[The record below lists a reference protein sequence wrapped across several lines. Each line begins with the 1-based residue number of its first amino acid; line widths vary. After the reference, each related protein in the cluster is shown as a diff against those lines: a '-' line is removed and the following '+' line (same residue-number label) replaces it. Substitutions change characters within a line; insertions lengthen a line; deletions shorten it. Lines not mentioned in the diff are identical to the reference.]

1 VAGAIVQCAVVQQ
14 AGVVP
19 FVIVPTGFATRAIR
33 IGFITVKPLVTCQR
47 RPPIRCLDLVNTS
60 QRTALV
66 PIPGTLDPSVRLA
79 GLVLAVGA
87 ILWWATATYP
97 AEMPVIAP
105 WDFSWIEYLG
115 IALPLVWYLRGLTL
129 TEPAERPH
137 GLRRT
142 AFLAG
147 IALIYGTLQTH
158 FVYLSQ
164 HMFFLNRLQHL
175 GMHHLGP
182 FLIALAWP
190 GETLDRGMP
199 EAGRRMVRARW
210 IRRVLRVVQ
219 TPVIAGLLF
228 VGLVWFWLQPD
239 VHFHAMI
246 SPVLYTTMNLSMVID
261 GLLFWF
267 FVLDPRPAPPA
278 RHSYAVR
285 LVTCI
290 LVIFPQ
296 LLLGARLS
304 FGLTPLYSYYDLCGR
319 LFPSVSAL
327 ADQHLGGLVVWIP
340 SSMMSSIAFMLM
352 LNNIRIQED
361 RQCGGNSKDDIE
373 IAPGVRVSSKGWTG
387 R

>member
-1 VAGAIVQCAVVQQ
+1 MNEPLSTAPAAIPAK
-14 AGVVP
+14 
-19 FVIVPTGFATRAIR
+19 FD
-33 IGFITVKPLVTCQR
+33 PL
-47 RPPIRCLDLVNTS
+47 LVMT
-60 QRTALV
+60 
-66 PIPGTLDPSVRLA
+66 
-79 GLVLAVGA
+79 GLVLAVGTV
-87 ILWWATATYP
+87 LWWGDAVHP
-97 AEMPVIAP
+97 AEMPVFAP

-115 IALPLVWYLRGLTL
+115 IALPLLWYLRGLTL
-129 TEPAERPH
+129 TPAAERPH
-137 GLRRT
+137 GLRQT

-147 IALIYGTLQTH
+147 VALIWVTLQTH

-164 HMFFLNRLQHL
+164 HMFFLNRLQHM

-190 GETLDRGMP
+190 GETLARGMP
-199 EAGRRMVRARW
+199 AAGLRLARARP
-210 IRRVLRVVQ
+210 IGAMLRVVQ
-219 TPVIAGLLF
+219 NPVVAGLLF
-228 VGLVWFWLQPD
+228 VGLIWFWLIPN

-267 FVLDPRPAPPA
+267 FILDPRPAPPA

-296 LLLGARLS
+296 LLLGAHLT
-304 FGLTPLYSYYDLCGR
+304 FAMTPLYSYYDLCGR

-327 ADQHLGGLVVWIP
+327 LDQHLGGVIVWIP
-340 SSMMSSIAFMLM
+340 SSMMSSVAFMLM
-352 LNNIRIQED
+352 LNNIRLHED
-361 RQCGGNSKDDIE
+361 RQNGGNNNDDIE
-373 IAPGVRVSSKGWTG
+373 IAPGVRISSRAWTG

>member
-1 VAGAIVQCAVVQQ
+1 M
-14 AGVVP
+14 
-19 FVIVPTGFATRAIR
+19 
-33 IGFITVKPLVTCQR
+33 
-47 RPPIRCLDLVNTS
+47 NTS

-115 IALPLVWYLRGLTL
+115 IALPLVWYLHGLTL

-190 GETLDRGMP
+190 GDTLDRGMP

-228 VGLVWFWLQPD
+228 VGLVWFWLQPV

>member
-1 VAGAIVQCAVVQQ
+1 
-14 AGVVP
+14 
-19 FVIVPTGFATRAIR
+19 
-33 IGFITVKPLVTCQR
+33 
-47 RPPIRCLDLVNTS
+47 VNTS
-60 QRTALV
+60 QRIAAV
-66 PIPGTLDPSVRLA
+66 PMPGTFDPSVRLT
-79 GLVLAVGA
+79 GLVVAVGA
-87 ILWWATATYP
+87 VLWWATATYP

-137 GLRRT
+137 WLRRT
-142 AFLAG
+142 AFLTG
-147 IALIYGTLQTH
+147 VALIYGTLQTH

-175 GMHHLGP
+175 GMHHVGP

-190 GETLDRGMP
+190 GETVDRGMP
-199 EAGRRMVRARW
+199 EAGRLLVRGRW
-210 IRRVLRVVQ
+210 IRRILRVVQ
-219 TPVIAGLLF
+219 NPVIAGLLF

-239 VHFHAMI
+239 VHFQAMI

-261 GLLFWF
+261 GLLFWC

-278 RHSYAVR
+278 RHSYAIR
-285 LVTCI
+285 LLTCI

-296 LLLGARLS
+296 LLLGARLT

-327 ADQHLGGLVVWIP
+327 LDQHLGGLVVWIP
-340 SSMMSSIAFMLM
+340 SSMMSSVAFMLM

-361 RQCGGNSKDDIE
+361 RQSGGNSKDDIE

>member
-1 VAGAIVQCAVVQQ
+1 MVLAAGAV
-14 AGVVP
+14 
-19 FVIVPTGFATRAIR
+19 
-33 IGFITVKPLVTCQR
+33 
-47 RPPIRCLDLVNTS
+47 
-60 QRTALV
+60 
-66 PIPGTLDPSVRLA
+66 
-79 GLVLAVGA
+79 
-87 ILWWATATYP
+87 LWWATTTYP

-115 IALPLVWYLRGLTL
+115 IAFPLVWYLRGLAL
-129 TEPAERPH
+129 TPPDARPH
-137 GLRRT
+137 LLRQT

-147 IALIYGTLQTH
+147 LGLIEVTLQTH
-158 FVYLSQ
+158 FVYLAQ

-190 GETLDRGMP
+190 GDTLQRGMP
-199 EAGRRMVRARW
+199 RIGRHLARAHW
-210 IRRVLRVVQ
+210 IQTALRIVQ
-219 TPVIAGLLF
+219 TPVIAGALF

-239 VHFHAMI
+239 IHFHAMI
-246 SPVLYTTMNLSMVID
+246 SPVLYETMNLSMVID

-267 FVLDPRPAPPA
+267 FILDPRPSPPA

-285 LVTCI
+285 LVTCV

-296 LLLGARLS
+296 LLLGARLT

-319 LFPSVSAL
+319 LFPSVGAL
-327 ADQHLGGLVVWIP
+327 LDQHLGGLVVWIP

-352 LNNIRIQED
+352 MNNIRLQED
-361 RQCGGNSKDDIE
+361 RQNGGITQDDIE
-373 IAPGVRVSSKGWTG
+373 IAPGVRVSSKSWTG

>member
-1 VAGAIVQCAVVQQ
+1 MSIRVETTRPAIDPSIWLTAVVLGAGA
-14 AGVVP
+14 
-19 FVIVPTGFATRAIR
+19 
-33 IGFITVKPLVTCQR
+33 L
-47 RPPIRCLDLVNTS
+47 
-60 QRTALV
+60 
-66 PIPGTLDPSVRLA
+66 
-79 GLVLAVGA
+79 
-87 ILWWATATYP
+87 LWWATATYP

-115 IALPLVWYLRGLTL
+115 IAFPLVWYLRGLTL
-129 TEPAERPH
+129 TLPGARPH
-137 GLRRT
+137 PLRQVAFFTGL
-142 AFLAG
+142 
-147 IALIYGTLQTH
+147 ALIDVTLQTH

-190 GETLDRGMP
+190 ADTLDRGMP
-199 EAGRRMVRARW
+199 QIGRQFVRAHW
-210 IRRVLRVVQ
+210 IQIILRIVQ
-219 TPVIAGLLF
+219 TPLIAGALF
-228 VGLVWFWLQPD
+228 VGLVWFWLQPNI
-239 VHFHAMI
+239 HFHAMI
-246 SPVLYTTMNLSMVID
+246 SPVLYETMNLSMVID

-267 FVLDPRPAPPA
+267 FILDPRPSPPA

-296 LLLGARLS
+296 LLLGARLT

-327 ADQHLGGLVVWIP
+327 LDQHLGGLVVWIP

-352 LNNIRIQED
+352 MNNIRLQED
-361 RQCGGNSKDDIE
+361 RQNGGITQNDIE
-373 IAPGVRVSSKGWTG
+373 IAPGVRVSSKSWTG

>member
-1 VAGAIVQCAVVQQ
+1 MNAQQSAIAL
-14 AGVVP
+14 P
-19 FVIVPTGFATRAIR
+19 RAFHR
-33 IGFITVKPLVTCQR
+33 NP
-47 RPPIRCLDLVNTS
+47 S
-60 QRTALV
+60 AL
-66 PIPGTLDPSVRLA
+66 LA
-79 GLVLAVGA
+79 GTVVAIGAV
-87 ILWWATATYP
+87 LWWASATYP

-129 TEPAERPH
+129 TEPDARPH
-137 GLRRT
+137 WLRRT

-147 IALIYGTLQTH
+147 VALIYTTLQTH

-190 GETLDRGMP
+190 GETLDLGMP
-199 EAGRRMVRARW
+199 DAARRAVRTNWVQRG
-210 IRRVLRVVQ
+210 LRIVQ
-219 TPVIAGLLF
+219 TPVIAGVLF

-239 VHFHAMI
+239 IHFHAMI
-246 SPVLYTTMNLSMVID
+246 SPFLYTTMNLSMVID
-261 GLLFWF
+261 GFLFWF

-285 LVTCI
+285 LATCI

-296 LLLGARLS
+296 LLLGARLT

-327 ADQHLGGLVVWIP
+327 LDQHLGGLVVWIP
-340 SSMMSSIAFMLM
+340 SSMMSSVAFMLM
-352 LNNIRIQED
+352 MNNIRLQEE
-361 RQCGGNSKDDIE
+361 RQNGGNSKDDIE
-373 IAPGVRVSSKGWTG
+373 IAPGVRVSSKSWTG

>member
-1 VAGAIVQCAVVQQ
+1 M
-14 AGVVP
+14 P
-19 FVIVPTGFATRAIR
+19 RSVI
-33 IGFITVKPLVTCQR
+33 
-47 RPPIRCLDLVNTS
+47 TS
-60 QRTALV
+60 RRTATV
-66 PIPGTLDPSVRLA
+66 SIPGPLDPSTLLGGGV
-79 GLVLAVGA
+79 VAVGA
-87 ILWWATATYP
+87 MLWWATATYP
-97 AEMPVIAP
+97 AEMPAIAP

-115 IALPLVWYLRGLTL
+115 IVLPLVWYLRGLTL

-137 GLRRT
+137 WLRRT

-147 IALIYGTLQTH
+147 AALIYGTLQTH

-190 GETLDRGMP
+190 GETIARGMP
-199 EAGRRMVRARW
+199 EAALRMVQKRW
-210 IRRVLRVVQ
+210 IGRVLRVVQ

-228 VGLVWFWLQPD
+228 VGLVWFWLQPNI
-239 VHFHAMI
+239 HFDAMI

-267 FVLDPRPAPPA
+267 FILDPRPAPPA

-285 LVTCI
+285 LLTCI

-296 LLLGARLS
+296 LFLGARLT

-319 LFPSVSAL
+319 LFPSVGAL
-327 ADQHLGGLVVWIP
+327 LDQHLGGLVVWIP
-340 SSMMSSIAFMLM
+340 SSMMSSVAFMLM
-352 LNNIRIQED
+352 LNNIRLQEEG
-361 RQCGGNSKDDIE
+361 QCREGSKDDIE
-373 IAPGVRVSSKGWTG
+373 IAPGVRVSSKSWTG

>member
-1 VAGAIVQCAVVQQ
+1 M
-14 AGVVP
+14 
-19 FVIVPTGFATRAIR
+19 
-33 IGFITVKPLVTCQR
+33 
-47 RPPIRCLDLVNTS
+47 
-60 QRTALV
+60 
-66 PIPGTLDPSVRLA
+66 
-79 GLVLAVGA
+79 
-87 ILWWATATYP
+87 LWWASATYP

-115 IALPLVWYLRGLTL
+115 IALPLAWYLRGLTL
-129 TEPAERPH
+129 TRAADRPH
-137 GLRRT
+137 WLRRT

-147 IALIYGTLQTH
+147 IVLIYGTLQTH

-190 GETLDRGMP
+190 GETIARGMP
-199 EAGRRMVRARW
+199 KAGRRMVRAGW
-210 IRRVLRVVQ
+210 VRRVLRIVQ
-219 TPVIAGLLF
+219 TPVIAGVLF

-239 VHFHAMI
+239 IHFHAMI

-285 LVTCI
+285 LATCI

-296 LLLGARLS
+296 LLLGARLT
-304 FGLTPLYSYYDLCGR
+304 FGMTPLYSYYDLCGR
-319 LFPSVSAL
+319 LFPSVGAL
-327 ADQHLGGLVVWIP
+327 LDQHLGGLVVWIP
-340 SSMMSSIAFMLM
+340 SSMMSSVAFMLIM
-352 LNNIRIQED
+352 NNIRLQED
-361 RQCGGNSKDDIE
+361 RQCGGNNKDDIE
-373 IAPGVRVSSKGWTG
+373 IAPGVRVSSRGWTG